1 VVVKMNFLS
10 ITGPKDDIERMAEQY
25 LSKYEIQLENA
36 LTELK
41 TVQDLRPYTDKNPY
55 EEVLRRAKEYLPKAL
70 QTQQEAADMTAEEA
84 AELLREAEAQL
95 EDLQEKKAR
104 LLEKQEKCQDSVNK
118 IAPFQELPYDIH
130 ELLSFRYVK
139 YRFGRISK
147 EYFEKFERYVYDTL
161 DTIFYKCQ
169 CDDTYVWGVYFV
181 PVSLADKIDAVYASM
196 HFEHFFM
203 PDEYVGTAKEAFE
216 KLKAHLEELNGELAA
231 LDQEIAQVVSERS
244 DSLAAAYSLLKRRS
258 ETFGIRK
265 YAALTRERNEVFYIL
280 CGWMPEDQA
289 DAFQAEIE
297 RDEKIFAVV
306 EDDHDNVFSKPPTKL
321 KNPKLFRPF
330 EMYIKMYGLPAYNE
344 MDPTVFVALT
354 YSFIFGAMFGDV
366 GQGLVLLLGG
376 LLLYKKKGMNLA
388 AIVSC
393 AGIFSTLFGFLYG
406 SFFGFEDTVIPHIW
420 LSPKEAMMT
429 LPIIGQM
436 NTVFVVAIVFGMFM
450 ILTAMVL
457 HIRVS
462 MKNKDAEGWFDPN
475 GVAGFIFYGALAAV
489 LILVMSGHVL
499 PAGIV
504 LAVVFGLPLLAMF
517 FKEPLAARLEK
528 KGSGIEGG
536 IGMYL
541 VQSFFEMF
549 EVLLSFFSNTL
560 SFVRVGAFA
569 VSHAAMMEVVL
580 MLAGFEGGSGNW
592 LVIVL
597 GNIFV
602 CAMEGLI
609 VGIQVLRLQYYELFS
624 RYYKGTG
631 REFTPYQMNV
641 NQNEMLGGAK

>member
-1 VVVKMNFLS
+1 MIVKMNFLS

-41 TVQDLRPYTDKNPY
+41 TVHNLRPYTDKNPY
-55 EEVLRRAKEYLPKAL
+55 DEVLKQAKEYLP
-70 QTQQEAADMTAEEA
+70 ADLKTNRTFPEMTVTETIELLKKAEE
-84 AELLREAEAQL
+84 EL
-95 EDLQEKKAR
+95 EDLQKKKAE
-104 LLEKQEKCQDSVNK
+104 LLAKQEKCQDSLNK
-118 IAPFQELPYDIH
+118 IVPFEDIPYDIH
-130 ELLSFRYVK
+130 ELLGFHYVK

-169 CDDTYVWGVYFV
+169 CDDRYVWGVYFV

-196 HFEHFFM
+196 HFEHFYM
-203 PDEYVGTAKEAFE
+203 PDEYVGTPKDALE
-216 KLKAHLEELNGELAA
+216 KLKEGLDGINQELAVV
-231 LDQEIAQVVSERS
+231 DQEMNKVVA
-244 DSLAAAYSLLKRRS
+244 DHGDQLAAACALLERRK
-258 ETFGIRK
+258 ETFEIRK
-265 YAALTRERNEVFYIL
+265 YAALTRERNQVFYIL
-280 CGWMPEDQA
+280 CGWMPEEQA

-297 RDEKIFAVV
+297 KDEKIFAVV
-306 EDDHDNVFSKPPTKL
+306 EDDHDNVFSTPPTKL
-321 KNPKLFRPF
+321 KNPRLFRPF
-330 EMYIKMYGLPAYNE
+330 EMYVKMYGLPAYNE
-344 MDPTVFVALT
+344 MDPTIFVALT

-376 LLLYKKKGMNLA
+376 AVLYKLKGMNLA

-393 AGIFSTLFGFLYG
+393 AGIFSTLFGFMYG
-406 SFFGFEDTVIPHIW
+406 SFFGFEDTVIHHIW

-462 MKNKDAEGWFDPN
+462 LKNKDAESWFDPN
-475 GVAGFIFYGALAAV
+475 GVAGFIFYGALAIV
-489 LILVMSGHVL
+489 LFLVMSGHVP

-504 LAVVFGLPLLAMF
+504 LGVVFGIPLLAMF
-517 FKEPLAARLEK
+517 FKEPLTAMLEK
-528 KGSGIEGG
+528 KGKGIEGG
-536 IGMYL
+536 VGMYL

-631 REFTPYQMNV
+631 REFVPYEIMKK
-641 NQNEMLGGAK
+641 AKEA

>member
-1 VVVKMNFLS
+1 MVVKMNFLS

-41 TVQDLRPYTDKNPY
+41 TVHDLRPYTDKNPY
-55 EEVLRRAKEYLPKAL
+55 DEVIRRAKEYLPGDL
-70 QTQQEAADMTAEEA
+70 ETDRTFTDMTADGA
-84 AELLREAEAQL
+84 VELLNEVETELKGLRETKGE
-95 EDLQEKKAR
+95 LQA
-104 LLEKQEKCQDSVNK
+104 KQEKCRDLVNM
-118 IAPFQELPYDIH
+118 ITPFQEIPFDIH
-130 ELLSFRYVK
+130 KLLGFQYVK

-181 PVSLADKIDAVYASM
+181 PSALADKIDAVYASM
-196 HFEHFFM
+196 HFEHFYM
-203 PDEYVGTAKEAFE
+203 PDEYIGTPREAME
-216 KLKAHLEELNGELAA
+216 KLRENLEQLNEELAGVDREMN
-231 LDQEIAQVVSERS
+231 QVISSRRDEVAGAMKLLERRTES
-244 DSLAAAYSLLKRRS
+244 F
-258 ETFGIRK
+258 EIRK
-265 YAALTRERNEVFYIL
+265 FAALTRERNQVFYIL

-289 DAFQAEIE
+289 DAFQADIE

-306 EDDHDNVFSKPPTKL
+306 EDDHDNVFSKPPTLL

-344 MDPTVFVALT
+344 MDPTMFVALT

-376 LLLYKKKGMNLA
+376 LFLYKKKGMNLA

-393 AGIFSTLFGFLYG
+393 AGIFSTLFGFMYG
-406 SFFGFEDTVIPHIW
+406 SFFGFEDTVIHHIW

-429 LPIIGQM
+429 LPVIGEM
-436 NTVFVVAIVFGMFM
+436 NTVFVVAVVFGMFM
-450 ILTAMVL
+450 ILTAMIL
-457 HIRVS
+457 HIRIS
-462 MKNKDAEGWFDPN
+462 LKNKDAEGWFDPN
-475 GVAGFIFYGALAAV
+475 GAAGLIFYGAMAV
-489 LILVMSGHVL
+489 VLFLVMSGQPL
-499 PAGIV
+499 PAGAV
-504 LAVVFGLPLLAMF
+504 LGVVFGIPLLAMF
-517 FKEPLAARLEK
+517 FKEPLTARLEK

-592 LVIVL
+592 LVVIL
-597 GNIFV
+597 GNVFV

-631 REFTPYQMNV
+631 REFTPYQM
-641 NQNEMLGGAK
+641 QKAGRA

>member
-1 VVVKMNFLS
+1 MVVKMNFLS

-41 TVQDLRPYTDKNPY
+41 TVHNLRPYTDKNPY
-55 EEVLRRAKEYLPKAL
+55 DEVLKQAKEYLPADLK
-70 QTQQEAADMTAEEA
+70 TNRTFPEMTVTEAIELLKKAEE
-84 AELLREAEAQL
+84 EL
-95 EDLQEKKAR
+95 EDLQKKKAE
-104 LLEKQEKCQDSVNK
+104 LLAKQEKCQDSLNK
-118 IAPFQELPYDIH
+118 IVPFEDIPYDIH
-130 ELLSFRYVK
+130 ELLGFHYVK

-169 CDDTYVWGVYFV
+169 CDDRYVWGVYFV

-196 HFEHFFM
+196 HFEHFYM
-203 PDEYVGTAKEAFE
+203 PDEYVGTPKDALE
-216 KLKAHLEELNGELAA
+216 KLKEGLDGINQELAVV
-231 LDQEIAQVVSERS
+231 DQEMNKVVA
-244 DSLAAAYSLLKRRS
+244 DHGDQLAAACALLERRK
-258 ETFGIRK
+258 ETFEIRK
-265 YAALTRERNEVFYIL
+265 YAALTRERNQVFYIL
-280 CGWMPEDQA
+280 CGWMPEEQA

-297 RDEKIFAVV
+297 KDEKIFAVV
-306 EDDHDNVFSKPPTKL
+306 EDDHDNVFSTPPTKL
-321 KNPKLFRPF
+321 KNPRLFRPF
-330 EMYIKMYGLPAYNE
+330 EMYVKMYGLPAYNE
-344 MDPTVFVALT
+344 MDPTIFVALT

-376 LLLYKKKGMNLA
+376 AVLYKLKGMNLA

-393 AGIFSTLFGFLYG
+393 AGIFSTLFGFMYG
-406 SFFGFEDTVIPHIW
+406 SFFGFEDTVIHHIW

-462 MKNKDAEGWFDPN
+462 LKNKDAESWFDPN
-475 GVAGFIFYGALAAV
+475 GVAGFIFYGALAIV
-489 LILVMSGHVL
+489 LFLVMSGHVL

-504 LAVVFGLPLLAMF
+504 LGVVFGIPLLAMF
-517 FKEPLAARLEK
+517 FKEPLTAMLEK
-528 KGSGIEGG
+528 KGKGIEGG
-536 IGMYL
+536 VGMYL

-631 REFTPYQMNV
+631 REFVPYEIMKK
-641 NQNEMLGGAK
+641 AKEA